1 MASRKISLKVLRI
14 LLVISSFLWTSE
26 GRKHHLV
33 LQSEKRSY
41 VDLSTFGF
49 LKGGTLSVQVTGFKV
64 HVPKPLPNMDS
75 MFGLSLDKTSSDGI
89 SNYLEN
95 TAEDCILNKV
105 KEVGGKD
112 DDLTVVLFTFNLSN
126 STVTLR
132 RIGDNLKALDIYHNE
147 TEYNMYKSHRV
158 PPSGGKSLR
167 KMVKAKRQ
175 AEESEDTKKQ
185 PTGEETDA
193 KDKTQDTQ
201 QETGTGEDQPDDV
214 DPQEKGKEK
223 TPEDDT
229 KEEEVL
235 PKEEDKEDEI
245 TENTG
250 DKAEEKDEEK
260 EGEDDEKS
268 EQTEEEEEKEED
280 ESEQDAEP
288 LMEHPLLFNLP
299 MGQEKSKEVVY
310 NLTFFVAISDLEE
323 EGLYNLRFHNC
334 YNKHSGEDSKA
345 KVTISM
351 QVDVVEMNN
360 DNFLSAG
367 EIPLPPVYLTMM
379 AVFFL
384 TGCLWIHILR
394 KRKADVFK
402 IHYLM
407 AALVMVKAMSL
418 MFHAVNFHFIAV
430 EGSPEEAWAVL
441 YYIVYLT
448 RSLLL
453 LISIVLIGT
462 GLTFHNHILPA
473 DSRNVRALCLLFLPL
488 QVLANVAYIITESTE
503 EGNSQ
508 YRLWREVFI
517 LVDLLCCGAILF
529 PVVWSIRHL
538 QEASQTD
545 GKAAISLQKLKLF
558 RHFYVMIVCY
568 IYFTRIIVY
577 LLKITVPF
585 QYEWLGQFFAELA
598 TYVFFVMTG
607 YKFRPASNNPY
618 LQVSQEDE
626 DIEMEEVVTEAGWNE
641 GVVRVNQGGKVAST
655 QDSLANPKPRDNSHD
670 A

>member
-14 LLVISSFLWTSE
+14 FLVISTFLWASE

-33 LQSEKRSY
+33 LQGEKRSY

-49 LKGGTLSVQVTGFKV
+49 LKGGTLSVQVTGFRV
-64 HVPKPLPNMDS
+64 HVPTPLPNMDS
-75 MFGLSLDKTSSDGI
+75 MFGLSLDKTNSDGL

-95 TAEDCILNKV
+95 MSEDCIMNKV
-105 KEVGGKD
+105 KQVGGKD

-167 KMVKAKRQ
+167 KMVKTKRQ
-175 AEESEDTKKQ
+175 AEESEKTEKN
-185 PTGEETDA
+185 PAGPEETDPN
-193 KDKTQDTQ
+193 DKTQDTQ
-201 QETGTGEDQPDDV
+201 EDTKTDNQPD
-214 DPQEKGKEK
+214 QTETEEKGKEK
-223 TPEDDT
+223 AEDDT
-229 KEEEVL
+229 KTEDDTA
-235 PKEEDKEDEI
+235 KEQDKEAEI
-245 TENTG
+245 TEDT
-250 DKAEEKDEEK
+250 DEKAEEKDEENND
-260 EGEDDEKS
+260 EDDEKS
-268 EQTEEEEEKEED
+268 KQTEEEEEKAED
-280 ESEQDAEP
+280 DSPDVAEP
-288 LMEHPLLFNLP
+288 LMEHSLLYNLP
-299 MGQEKSKEVVY
+299 MGQEKVKEIVY
-310 NLTFFVAISDLEE
+310 NLTFFVAIRELEE

-334 YNKHSGEDSKA
+334 YNKHSSAEDSKA

-360 DNFLSAG
+360 NNYLSAG

-394 KRKADVFK
+394 KRKGDVFK

-407 AALVMVKAMSL
+407 AALVMVKAISL
-418 MFHAVNFHFIAV
+418 MFHAVNYHFIAV

-441 YYIVYLT
+441 YYIVYLLRGCVLFIT
-448 RSLLL
+448 
-453 LISIVLIGT
+453 IVLIGT
-462 GLTFHNHILPA
+462 GWAFVKHILS
-473 DSRNVRALCLLFLPL
+473 DKDKKIFMFIIPL

-618 LQVSQEDE
+618 LQVSQDDE
-626 DIEMEEVVTEAGWNE
+626 DIEMEEV
-641 GVVRVNQGGKVAST
+641 
-655 QDSLANPKPRDNSHD
+655 
-670 A
+670 

>member
-1 MASRKISLKVLRI
+1 MATRKISLKVLWI
-14 LLVISSFLWTSE
+14 SLVISSFLWATE

-33 LQSEKRSY
+33 LQNEKRSY

-64 HVPKPLPNMDS
+64 HVPTPLPNMDS

-89 SNYLEN
+89 SNYLV
-95 TAEDCILNKV
+95 CIK
-105 KEVGGKD
+105 
-112 DDLTVVLFTFNLSN
+112 
-126 STVTLR
+126 VTLR

-167 KMVKAKRQ
+167 KMVKRKRQ
-175 AEESEDTKKQ
+175 AEESDNPKKQ
-185 PTGEETDA
+185 LAGEETDP
-193 KDKTQDTQ
+193 KDKTKDIEE
-201 QETGTGEDQPDDV
+201 ETKAGDDQPDGV
-214 DPQEKGKEK
+214 DTQEKGKDK
-223 TPEDDT
+223 TEDDT
-229 KEEEVL
+229 KGEDL
-235 PKEEDKEDEI
+235 AKEEDKEEEI
-245 TENTG
+245 VENPG
-250 DKAEEKDEEK
+250 DKAEEPDEEK
-260 EGEDDEKS
+260 EVS
-268 EQTEEEEEKEED
+268 VQ
-280 ESEQDAEP
+280 P
-288 LMEHPLLFNLP
+288 
-299 MGQEKSKEVVY
+299 EVVVMMS
-310 NLTFFVAISDLEE
+310 LLWLFQFFVAIKDLEE

-334 YNKHSGEDSKA
+334 YNKHSVEDSKS

-360 DNFLSAG
+360 DNYLSAG
-367 EIPLPPVYLTMM
+367 EVPLPPVYLTMM
-379 AVFFL
+379 GVFFL

-394 KRKADVFK
+394 KRKGDVFK

-418 MFHAVNFHFIAV
+418 MFHAVNYHFIAV

-441 YYIVYLT
+441 YYIVYLLRGCVLFIT
-448 RSLLL
+448 
-453 LISIVLIGT
+453 IVLIGT
-462 GLTFHNHILPA
+462 GWAFVKHILS
-473 DSRNVRALCLLFLPL
+473 DKDKKIFMFIIPL

-618 LQVSQEDE
+618 LQVSQDDE
-626 DIEMEEVVTEAGWNE
+626 DIEMEEVVTETGWNE
-641 GVVRVNQGGKVAST
+641 GVVRVNQGGKVVST

>member
-14 LLVISSFLWTSE
+14 FLVISTFLWASE

-33 LQSEKRSY
+33 LQGEKRSY

-49 LKGGTLSVQVTGFKV
+49 LKGGTLSVQVTGFRV
-64 HVPKPLPNMDS
+64 HVPTPLPNMDS
-75 MFGLSLDKTSSDGI
+75 MFGLSLDKTNSDGL

-95 TAEDCILNKV
+95 MSEDCIMNKV
-105 KEVGGKD
+105 KQVGGKD

-167 KMVKAKRQ
+167 KMVKTKRQ
-175 AEESEDTKKQ
+175 AEESEKTEKN
-185 PTGEETDA
+185 PAGPEETDPN
-193 KDKTQDTQ
+193 DKTQDTQ
-201 QETGTGEDQPDDV
+201 EDTKTDNQPD
-214 DPQEKGKEK
+214 QTETEEKGKEK
-223 TPEDDT
+223 AEDDT
-229 KEEEVL
+229 KTEDDTA
-235 PKEEDKEDEI
+235 KEQDKEAEI
-245 TENTG
+245 TEDT
-250 DKAEEKDEEK
+250 DEKAEEKDEENND
-260 EGEDDEKS
+260 EDDEKS
-268 EQTEEEEEKEED
+268 KQTEEEEEKAED
-280 ESEQDAEP
+280 DSPDVAEP
-288 LMEHPLLFNLP
+288 LMEHSLLYNLP
-299 MGQEKSKEVVY
+299 MGQEKVKEIVY
-310 NLTFFVAISDLEE
+310 NLTFFVAIRELEE

-334 YNKHSGEDSKA
+334 YNKHSSAEDSKA

-360 DNFLSAG
+360 NNYLSAG

-394 KRKADVFK
+394 KRKGDVFK

-407 AALVMVKAMSL
+407 AALVMVKAISL
-418 MFHAVNFHFIAV
+418 MFHAVNYHFIAV

-441 YYIVYLT
+441 YYIVYLLRGCVLFIT
-448 RSLLL
+448 
-453 LISIVLIGT
+453 IVLIGT
-462 GLTFHNHILPA
+462 GWAFVKHILS
-473 DSRNVRALCLLFLPL
+473 DKDKKIFMFIIPL

-618 LQVSQEDE
+618 LQVSQDDE
-626 DIEMEEVVTEAGWNE
+626 DIEMEEVVTETGWNE
-641 GVVRVNQGGKVAST
+641 GVVRVNQGGKVTST
-655 QDSLANPKPRDNSHD
+655 QDGLANPKPRDNSHD

>member
-1 MASRKISLKVLRI
+1 MASRKFSLKVLRI
-14 LLVISSFLWTSE
+14 FLVISTFLWASD

-33 LQSEKRSY
+33 LQGEKRSY

-49 LKGGTLSVQVTGFKV
+49 LKGGTLSVQVTGFRV
-64 HVPKPLPNMDS
+64 HVPTPLPNMDS
-75 MFGLSLDKTSSDGI
+75 MFGLSLDKTNSDGL

-95 TAEDCILNKV
+95 MSEDCIMNKV
-105 KEVGGKD
+105 KQVGGKD

-167 KMVKAKRQ
+167 KMVKTKRQ
-175 AEESEDTKKQ
+175 AEETEKTEKK
-185 PTGEETDA
+185 PAGPEETDP

-201 QETGTGEDQPDDV
+201 EDTKTDNQPD
-214 DPQEKGKEK
+214 QTETEEKGKEK
-223 TPEDDT
+223 AEDDT
-229 KEEEVL
+229 KTEDDTA
-235 PKEEDKEDEI
+235 KEQDKEAEI
-245 TENTG
+245 TEDT
-250 DKAEEKDEEK
+250 DKKAEEKDEENND
-260 EGEDDEKS
+260 EDDEKS
-268 EQTEEEEEKEED
+268 KQTEEEEEKAED
-280 ESEQDAEP
+280 DSPDVAEP
-288 LMEHPLLFNLP
+288 LMEHSLLYNLP
-299 MGQEKSKEVVY
+299 MGQEKVKEVVY
-310 NLTFFVAISDLEE
+310 NLTFFVAIRELEE

-334 YNKHSGEDSKA
+334 YNKHSSAEDSKA

-360 DNFLSAG
+360 NNYLSAG

-384 TGCLWIHILR
+384 TGCLWIHVLR
-394 KRKADVFK
+394 KRKGDVFK

-407 AALVMVKAMSL
+407 AALVMVKAISL
-418 MFHAVNFHFIAV
+418 MFHAVNYHFIAV

-441 YYIVYLT
+441 YYIVYLLRGCVLFIT
-448 RSLLL
+448 
-453 LISIVLIGT
+453 IVLIGT
-462 GLTFHNHILPA
+462 GWAFVKHILS
-473 DSRNVRALCLLFLPL
+473 DKDKKIFMFIIPL

-626 DIEMEEVVTEAGWNE
+626 DIEMEEVVTETGWNE
-641 GVVRVNQGGKVAST
+641 GVVRVNQGGKVTST
-655 QDSLANPKPRDNSHD
+655 QDGLANPKPRDNSHD

>member
-1 MASRKISLKVLRI
+1 MATRKISLKVLWI
-14 LLVISSFLWTSE
+14 SLVISSFLWAAE

-33 LQSEKRSY
+33 LQNEKRSY

-64 HVPKPLPNMDS
+64 HVPTPLPNMDS

-167 KMVKAKRQ
+167 KMVKTKRQ
-175 AEESEDTKKQ
+175 AEEIDNPKKQ
-185 PTGEETDA
+185 PTGEETDP
-193 KDKTQDTQ
+193 KDKTKDIEE
-201 QETGTGEDQPDDV
+201 ETKAGGDQPDGV
-214 DPQEKGKEK
+214 DTQEKGKDK
-223 TPEDDT
+223 TEDDT
-229 KEEEVL
+229 KGED
-235 PKEEDKEDEI
+235 PAKEEDKEEEI
-245 TENTG
+245 VENPG
-250 DKAEEKDEEK
+250 DKAEEPDVEK
-260 EGEDDEKS
+260 EGEDGEKS
-268 EQTEEEEEKEED
+268 EQTAEEEEKEED

-299 MGQEKSKEVVY
+299 MGQEKSKEAVY
-310 NLTFFVAISDLEE
+310 NLTFFVAIKDLEE

-334 YNKHSGEDSKA
+334 YNKHSVEDSKS

-360 DNFLSAG
+360 DNYLSAG
-367 EIPLPPVYLTMM
+367 EVPLPPVYLTMM
-379 AVFFL
+379 GVFFL

-394 KRKADVFK
+394 KRKGDVFK

-418 MFHAVNFHFIAV
+418 MFHAVNYHFIAV

-441 YYIVYLT
+441 YYIVYLLRGCVLFIT
-448 RSLLL
+448 
-453 LISIVLIGT
+453 IVLIGT
-462 GLTFHNHILPA
+462 GWAFVKHILS
-473 DSRNVRALCLLFLPL
+473 DKDKKIFMFIIPL

-618 LQVSQEDE
+618 LQVSQDDE
-626 DIEMEEVVTEAGWNE
+626 DIEMEEVVTETGWNE
-641 GVVRVNQGGKVAST
+641 GVVRVNQGGKVVST

>member
-1 MASRKISLKVLRI
+1 MATRKISLKVLWI
-14 LLVISSFLWTSE
+14 SLVISSFLWAAE

-33 LQSEKRSY
+33 LQNEKRSY

-64 HVPKPLPNMDS
+64 HVPTPLPNMDS

-167 KMVKAKRQ
+167 KMVKTKRQ
-175 AEESEDTKKQ
+175 AEEIDNPKKQ
-185 PTGEETDA
+185 PTGEETDP
-193 KDKTQDTQ
+193 KDKTKDIEE
-201 QETGTGEDQPDDV
+201 ETKAGGDQPDGV
-214 DPQEKGKEK
+214 DTQEKGKDK
-223 TPEDDT
+223 TEDDT
-229 KEEEVL
+229 KGED
-235 PKEEDKEDEI
+235 PAKEEDKEEEI
-245 TENTG
+245 VENPG
-250 DKAEEKDEEK
+250 DKAEEPDVEK
-260 EGEDDEKS
+260 EGEDGEKS
-268 EQTEEEEEKEED
+268 EQTAEEEEKEED

-299 MGQEKSKEVVY
+299 MGQEKSKEAVY
-310 NLTFFVAISDLEE
+310 NLTFFVAIKDLEE

-334 YNKHSGEDSKA
+334 YNKHSVEDSKS

-360 DNFLSAG
+360 DNYLSAG
-367 EIPLPPVYLTMM
+367 EVPLPPVYLTMM
-379 AVFFL
+379 GVFFL

-394 KRKADVFK
+394 KRKGDVFK

-418 MFHAVNFHFIAV
+418 MFHAVNYHFIAV

-618 LQVSQEDE
+618 LQVSQDDE
-626 DIEMEEVVTEAGWNE
+626 DIEMEEVVTETGWNE
-641 GVVRVNQGGKVAST
+641 GVVRVNQGGKVVST

>member
-1 MASRKISLKVLRI
+1 MATRKISLKVLWI
-14 LLVISSFLWTSE
+14 SLVISSFLWAAE

-33 LQSEKRSY
+33 LQNEKRSY

-64 HVPKPLPNMDS
+64 HVPTPLPNMDS

-167 KMVKAKRQ
+167 KMVKTKRQ
-175 AEESEDTKKQ
+175 AEESDNPKKQ
-185 PTGEETDA
+185 PKGEETDP
-193 KDKTQDTQ
+193 KDKTKDIEEQTKAGD
-201 QETGTGEDQPDDV
+201 DQPDDV
-214 DPQEKGKEK
+214 DTQEKGKDK
-223 TPEDDT
+223 TEDDT
-229 KEEEVL
+229 KGED
-235 PKEEDKEDEI
+235 PAKEEDKEEEI
-245 TENTG
+245 VENPG
-250 DKAEEKDEEK
+250 DKAKEPDEEK
-260 EGEDDEKS
+260 EGEDGEKS
-268 EQTEEEEEKEED
+268 EQTAEEEEKEED

-299 MGQEKSKEVVY
+299 MGQEKSKEAVY
-310 NLTFFVAISDLEE
+310 NLTFFVAIKDLEE

-334 YNKHSGEDSKA
+334 YNKHSVEDSKS

-360 DNFLSAG
+360 DNYLSAG
-367 EIPLPPVYLTMM
+367 EVPLPPVYLTMM
-379 AVFFL
+379 GVFFL

-394 KRKADVFK
+394 KRKGDVFK

-418 MFHAVNFHFIAV
+418 MFHAVNYHFIAV

-441 YYIVYLT
+441 YYIVYLLRGCVLFIT
-448 RSLLL
+448 
-453 LISIVLIGT
+453 IVLIGT
-462 GLTFHNHILPA
+462 GWAFVKHILS
-473 DSRNVRALCLLFLPL
+473 DKDKKIFMFIIPL

-618 LQVSQEDE
+618 LQVSQDDE
-626 DIEMEEVVTEAGWNE
+626 DIEMEEVVTETGWNE
-641 GVVRVNQGGKVAST
+641 GVVRVNQGGKVVST